1 MQENLISTNGVIL
14 SAMPV
19 GESDRRLLLLT
30 KELGK
35 VSCFAH
41 GVRKPTSPMV
51 GRTRPFSFGRFD
63 LFPGRD
69 AYTLRTAEI
78 TEYFEPIVLDPVKS
92 AVGSCFLELAS
103 RVSVENTDGS
113 ALLQLVYAA
122 LSALTKDK
130 MEPRLILLTF
140 QAKVLAFEGVLPEFK
155 TCVKC
160 RKPLET
166 AVFQPSYLNVL
177 CPDCAPEDQGYPL
190 SRSALYALSFIRETP
205 PGKLFS
211 FAVTDSV
218 YKELSAVVAR
228 LMAHMLEKPLSSM
241 EMLKVFMNDL

>member
-1 MQENLISTNGVIL
+1 MQENLITVNGVIL

-41 GVRKPTSPMV
+41 GVRKPTSPLV
-51 GRTRPFSFGRFD
+51 GRTRPFSFGRFE

-78 TEYFEPIVLDPVKS
+78 TEYFEPIVLNPVKS
-92 AVGSCFLELAS
+92 AVGSSFLELAS
-103 RVSVENTDGS
+103 RVSVENTDES

-122 LSALTKDK
+122 LAALTREK
-130 MEPRLILLTF
+130 MEPRLILMTF

-166 AVFQPSYLNVL
+166 AFFQPSYLNVL
-177 CPDCAPEDQGYPL
+177 CPDCASRDTMNPL
-190 SRSALYALSFIRETP
+190 SRSALYALQFIRETP
-205 PGKLFS
+205 PGKLFA
-211 FAVTDSV
+211 FAVTDTV
-218 YKELSAVVAR
+218 YRELSAVVKR
-228 LMAHMLEKPLSSM
+228 LMAHMLEKPLASM
-241 EMLKVFMNDL
+241 EMVEVFLQDL